1 MPVIDLGEL
10 RTHYILT
17 GEEVLPV
24 LMFSNSL
31 GTNLSMW
38 DRQAAELQNR
48 FRVLRYDTRG
58 HGQSSVTSGNY
69 TIEQLG
75 RDAVALLN
83 SLGIARIHFCGLS
96 MGGMIGMWL
105 GVHAPERIR
114 HLVLCNTAARIGT
127 KESWNARIERVRAE
141 GMRPV
146 AGSVVERWFTAEY
159 LAKAPDQVAHAR
171 KMLEDSS
178 PAGYAACCAAIRDM
192 DQRDGIGAI
201 KAPTLVIFGDSDPV
215 IPVPEA
221 EFVADRISGAERL
234 ALHAAHLSNIEQPV
248 AFTGALDKFL
258 K

>member
-1 MPVIDLGEL
+1 MPFVDLGEL
-10 RTHYILT
+10 RTHYMLT
-17 GEEVLPV
+17 GEEGLPV

-38 DRQAAELQNR
+38 DRQAGELQNR

-58 HGQSSVTSGNY
+58 HGQSSVTSGDY

-83 SLGIARIHFCGLS
+83 SLGIARVHFCGLS

-105 GVHAPERIR
+105 GVHAAERIQ

-127 KESWNARIERVRAE
+127 KEGWNARIEKVRAE
-141 GMRPV
+141 GMKPV
-146 AGSVVERWFTAEY
+146 AAAVVERWFTAEY

-171 KMLEDSS
+171 KMLEDSW

-192 DQRDGIGAI
+192 DQRDEIGAI
-201 KAPTLVIFGDSDPV
+201 KVPTLVIYGDSDSV
-215 IPVPEA
+215 IPVSEA

-234 ALHAAHLSNIEQPV
+234 ALHTAHLSNIEQPA
-248 AFTGALDKFL
+248 AFTSALNKFL